1 MSGIALLIIIAAIAL
16 AAVGFFIVTARNS
29 DRNAAT
35 GLLARETVRRDRA
48 RAKADASAAKSGASV
63 PPPPP
68 SGRSAE
74 RSVALARRGISDQVA
89 VPSAPSLPDV
99 IRPPLDYEQ
108 LGVSRR
114 QFLNRGTTVMMLL
127 GLGGFGGAVLAF
139 LWPSLSGGFG
149 AKVAVGKLDDI
160 KNELATAKGPK
171 YVAEARSYLIPYPT
185 EKAVL
190 DKARSVY
197 SPGVFAGMEQGL
209 VGIYQKCVHLGCK
222 VPWCDSSQWFEC
234 PCHGSQYNRVGERR
248 GGPAPRGLDR
258 FDVSVSDG
266 VVSIDTSGIRQ
277 GPADGTNTTGQT
289 AEGPHCVGGKE

>member
-1 MSGIALLIIIAAIAL
+1 MSGIALLIVIAVIAV
-16 AAVGFFIVTARNS
+16 AAVGFLVVTARKS

-48 RAKADASAAKSGASV
+48 RAKAERAADKPGTLAE
-63 PPPPP
+63 PPTG
-68 SGRSAE
+68 GRTAE
-74 RSVALARRGISDQVA
+74 RSVALARRGVSEELATSQ
-89 VPSAPSLPDV
+89 APRLPDV

-114 QFLNRGTTVMMLL
+114 QFLNRGTTIMMLL

-139 LWPSLSGGFG
+139 LWPSLGGGFG
-149 AKVAVGKLDDI
+149 AKVAVGKIDDI
-160 KNELATAKGPK
+160 KNELETSKGPK
-171 YVAEARSYLIPYPT
+171 YLAEARSYIVPYPT

-190 DKARSVY
+190 EKAKSVY
-197 SPGVFAGMEQGL
+197 SAGVYAGMEQGL

-222 VPWCDSSQWFEC
+222 VPWCESSQWFEC

-258 FDVSVSDG
+258 FDVSVTDG
-266 VVSIDTSGIRQ
+266 VVTIDTSGVRQ
-277 GPADGTNTTGQT
+277 GPADGTDTTGQT
-289 AEGPHCVGGKE
+289 AEGPHCVGGGH

>member
-1 MSGIALLIIIAAIAL
+1 MSGIALLIVIAVIAI
-16 AAVGFFIVTARNS
+16 AAVGFLVVTARKS

-48 RAKADASAAKSGASV
+48 RAKADRAAAKAGTSV
-63 PPPPP
+63 PPPPG
-68 SGRSAE
+68 GRGAE
-74 RSVALARRGISDQVA
+74 RSVALARRGISEEVVA
-89 VPSAPSLPDV
+89 SPAPSLPDV

-114 QFLNRGTTVMMLL
+114 QFLNRGTIVMMLL

-139 LWPSLSGGFG
+139 LWPSLGGGFG
-149 AKVAVGKLDDI
+149 AKVTVGKLDDI
-160 KNELATAKGPK
+160 KNELTTSKGPK
-171 YVAEARSYLIPYPT
+171 YIAEARSYIVAYPT

-190 DKARSVY
+190 EKAQKVY
-197 SPGVFAGMEQGL
+197 SAGVYAGMEQGL

-222 VPWCDSSQWFEC
+222 VPWCESSQWFEC

-258 FDVSVSDG
+258 FDVAVADG
-266 VVSIDTSGIRQ
+266 VVSIDTSGVRQ
-277 GPADGTNTTGQT
+277 GPADGTDTTGQT